1 MKHQRDAADVRQH
14 RVALRVKSDVRA
26 NGAIRRWGF
35 DIPRTSNFEPSFVS
49 LVQPV
54 SLRYPVRYFEHA
66 GHQLRDS
73 RLHGLVV
80 VPGRD
85 VNRCIELNLVI
96 RTVAVSVSDAIGLL
110 AEQVRDISG

>member
-1 MKHQRDAADVRQH
+1 MKHQRDAEDVRQH
-14 RVALRVKSDVRA
+14 RVALRVKSGVRA

-66 GHQLRDS
+66 GH
-73 RLHGLVV
+73 
-80 VPGRD
+80 
-85 VNRCIELNLVI
+85 RCDEMSL
-96 RTVAVSVSDAIGLL
+96 SSLL
-110 AEQVRDISG
+110 AINFVIPDSTVLWLSPVGT